1 MILKSWN
8 WNFERCLPSN
18 FCDNVI
24 RYAKEQEFMGGQIGG
39 KKNIGLNTDDLAP
52 KRKSEIVWLK
62 EPWVHKHLTPF
73 VFHANRNAGWNFE
86 YHRHEPVQ

>member
-39 KKNIGLNTDDLAP
+39 KK
-52 KRKSEIVWLK
+52 KYRF
-62 EPWVHKHLTPF
+62 KH
-73 VFHANRNAGWNFE
+73 R
-86 YHRHEPVQ
+86 